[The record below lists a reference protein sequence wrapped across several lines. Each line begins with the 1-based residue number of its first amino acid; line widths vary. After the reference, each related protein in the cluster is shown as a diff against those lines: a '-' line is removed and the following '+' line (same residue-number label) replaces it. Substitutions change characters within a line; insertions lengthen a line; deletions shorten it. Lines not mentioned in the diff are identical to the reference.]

1 MVHAC
6 SLSTAGRRIAA
17 SSKPCGGTEGEHASK
32 KKKKKKKRKEKKRK
46 EKKRE
51 RLSFLNGHCSFLD
64 LEPDC

>member
-32 KKKKKKKRKEKKRK
+32 KKKKKKKKRKEKKRK
-46 EKKRE
+46 EKRE
-51 RLSFLNGHCSFLD
+51 T
-64 LEPDC
+64 